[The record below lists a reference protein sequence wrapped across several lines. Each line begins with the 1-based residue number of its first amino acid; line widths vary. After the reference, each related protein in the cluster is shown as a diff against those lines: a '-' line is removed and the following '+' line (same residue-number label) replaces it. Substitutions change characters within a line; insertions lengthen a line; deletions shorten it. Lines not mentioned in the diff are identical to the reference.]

1 MTGVQTC
8 ALPIWIVWRFQ
19 SEIKQSFEEI
29 AQTLYE
35 LYMLNEAKEQLT
47 DEAAKTGDDERD
59 ATITD
64 LIAADIEILD
74 GAYGF

>member
-1 MTGVQTC
+1 MIPMWQR
-8 ALPIWIVWRFQ
+8 IVWRFQ

-64 LIAADIEILD
+64 SGWSIRFLIWITL
-74 GAYGF
+74 

>member
-1 MTGVQTC
+1 
-8 ALPIWIVWRFQ
+8 
-19 SEIKQSFEEI
+19 
-29 AQTLYE
+29 
-35 LYMLNEAKEQLT
+35 MLNEAKEQLT